1 MYQKQVV
8 PIAEDLSE
16 FLNGDCIILRLLLLL
31 NAEKRPIENFEF
43 DAFEKNLLEKSFNE
57 EI

>member
-1 MYQKQVV
+1 VV